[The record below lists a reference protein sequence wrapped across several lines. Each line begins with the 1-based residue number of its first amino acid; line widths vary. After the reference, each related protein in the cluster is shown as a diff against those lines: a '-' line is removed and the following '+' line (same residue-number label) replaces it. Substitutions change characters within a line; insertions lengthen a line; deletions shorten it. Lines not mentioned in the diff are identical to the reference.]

1 MVLMNSDSP
10 SDPPSD
16 RATTRTR
23 RLTSALIVAMLASW
37 LLMLSPLPYSLF
49 SGLTGLVALVLL
61 ILLIVRAFRER
72 RFTMAA
78 FGVLLGVPAMLLI
91 IGGAA
96 LSVAFYGPM
105 AELEQC
111 RASAITE
118 QAQSECE
125 ATAQSSTVD
134 WVNGLFGG

>member
-10 SDPPSD
+10 SGPSSD
-16 RATTRTR
+16 RAATRSR
-23 RLTSALIVAMLASW
+23 RLTGALTVAMLASW
-37 LLMLSPLPYSLF
+37 LLMLSPLPYSLL

-61 ILLIVRAFRER
+61 IVLIVRAFRER

-111 RASAITE
+111 RSTALTE
-118 QAQSECE
+118 QAQAECD
-125 ATAQSSTVD
+125 AAAQSSTVD
-134 WVNGLFGG
+134 WVSGLLGG